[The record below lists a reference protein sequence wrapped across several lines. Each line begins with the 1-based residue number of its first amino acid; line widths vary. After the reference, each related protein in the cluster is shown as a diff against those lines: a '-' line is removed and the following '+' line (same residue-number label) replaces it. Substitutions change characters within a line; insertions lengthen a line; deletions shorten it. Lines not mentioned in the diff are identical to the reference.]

1 MRGDAR
7 RIDPVF
13 FGPASYFRSQNVGH
27 AQAEISD
34 FRKQISNWSRP
45 DPTGFR
51 FQISDPSAEQAD
63 VASRLQVSECRI
75 QIPGAKIYRLE
86 GPRRRP
92 DNIGHIP
99 MENLLSPVLGG
110 SGAQAQRP
118 RAQQAA
124 APRAVA
130 RPARA
135 RAHVHDEGGAG
146 AAGGQARP
154 CRAQGTQ
161 RGARRRS
168 SPGGTVTCYQGPK
181 GGRRKAAMTA
191 EQAVTLCPS
200 LADAG

>member
-1 MRGDAR
+1 
-7 RIDPVF
+7 
-13 FGPASYFRSQNVGH
+13 
-27 AQAEISD
+27 
-34 FRKQISNWSRP
+34 
-45 DPTGFR
+45 
-51 FQISDPSAEQAD
+51 
-63 VASRLQVSECRI
+63 
-75 QIPGAKIYRLE
+75 
-86 GPRRRP
+86 
-92 DNIGHIP
+92 